1 MADTRLLPIGSAL
14 YSKTYHAGVGLKCEP
29 EVITFNDVVPG
40 ELYVASFCLR
50 NVTALAQRIRIKPPK
65 NTFFALNYVPTLA
78 TAPGLE
84 VRAEIECRVPEGAA
98 DVRFAETITASL
110 GDEVIEVRIV
120 ATRKCAHV
128 EFENFVDLGRSAD
141 ADRELSK
148 DVVFVNKGSASCHV
162 DLRVA
167 DDSRFRVKP
176 SRFELAPYGAK
187 SDGSEGGG
195 GGGGGKSHRVKVRVT
210 YEGKDFGVR
219 KESVP
224 VVVKGGLQ
232 AFNYLE
238 LSAEMVKPRITLL
251 GDNNS
256 GILESLD
263 FGKLFCG
270 DTKSV
275 RAFLVNSGQVPVS
288 YSVLFADEEDKGG
301 AGAAPQT
308 EDDNSQYKCFTVTPV
323 EGVVKP
329 LSQVPLTLTF
339 KPVMQMPKNGFEK
352 QFLEDVREP
361 RALMRRIFIECPE
374 LDQRT
379 TLNVQGAAV
388 TPVVTIAPAVVR
400 FGHCPVHDR
409 RDIMVTLTNRCNEVT
424 SFAFPPTAHFKMNPA
439 KGVLQPLQT
448 MTAVVSF
455 TPGQMGKFKTI
466 VKVAVADGKAS
477 VDMKVVGE
485 SDVPEGKKTLVGGID
500 KLGADFEPK
509 LKFVDPHKMLIEK
522 LEAEKAKGLP
532 KVDKDTM
539 SLTSSDRDQ
548 VYSMNSASDQNSA
561 VIPTSASQNM
571 KYGNRQIY
579 NEYLVRSR
587 EQREG
592 TKATKALLRTIA
604 RGAPNRVDP
613 NGTDMGMERGL
624 DEPALRVPVADEP
637 LWLAKAE
644 NAVSAMMKL
653 PQDENKLIAKKWP
666 EQPVSPADMKHC
678 LAELEANELTRV
690 TCTHKTI
697 NFGQVSVTSTTVK
710 SLAVLNELSHCI
722 RVTLDGLSSDL
733 KLSKPAAQVIPGS
746 PPPLSHPSLSHHSLS
761 PLSPWSSLRR
771 SSPAARWR
779 ASTSRTWP
787 SSWAR
792 PAGRSPG
799 RSTATTSSP

>member
-1 MADTRLLPIGSAL
+1 MLPIGSNL

-40 ELYVASFCLR
+40 ELYIASFCLR

-65 NTFFALNYVPTLA
+65 NTFFALNYVPTPA

-84 VRAEIECRVPEGAA
+84 VRAEIECRVPDGVA
-98 DVRFAETITASL
+98 DVLFAETITASL
-110 GDEVIEVRIV
+110 GEEVIEVRIV
-120 ATRKCAHV
+120 ATRMCAHV

-141 ADRELSK
+141 ADRELSR
-148 DVVFVNKGSASCHV
+148 DVVFVNKGSAAGQV

-176 SRFELAPYGAK
+176 SRFELAPYGTKPDAV
-187 SDGSEGGG
+187 
-195 GGGGGKSHRVKVRVT
+195 GGKSHRVKVRVT

-270 DTKSV
+270 DAKTV

-301 AGAAPQT
+301 AAAAPQT
-308 EDDNSQYKCFTVTPV
+308 EDDNNQYKCFTVSPL

-329 LSQVPLTLTF
+329 LSQVPITLTF
-339 KPVMQMPKNGFEK
+339 KPTAQLPKHGFEK
-352 QFLEDVREP
+352 QYLQDVREP

-388 TPVVTIAPAVVR
+388 TPVVTIAPTVVR

-439 KGVLQPLQT
+439 KGVLLPLQS

-466 VKVAVADGKAS
+466 IKVVVADGKAS

-485 SDVPEGKKTLVGGID
+485 SDVPEGKKTIIGGID
-500 KLGADFEPK
+500 KLGVDFEPK

-532 KVDKDTM
+532 KADKDTM
-539 SLTSSDRDQ
+539 SLTSSDRDH
-548 VYSMNSASDQNSA
+548 VYSMNSGSDQNSA
-561 VIPTSASQNM
+561 VIPTTASQN
-571 KYGNRQIY
+571 
-579 NEYLVRSR
+579 
-587 EQREG
+587 
-592 TKATKALLRTIA
+592 
-604 RGAPNRVDP
+604 
-613 NGTDMGMERGL
+613 
-624 DEPALRVPVADEP
+624 
-637 LWLAKAE
+637 
-644 NAVSAMMKL
+644 
-653 PQDENKLIAKKWP
+653 
-666 EQPVSPADMKHC
+666 
-678 LAELEANELTRV
+678 
-690 TCTHKTI
+690 
-697 NFGQVSVTSTTVK
+697 
-710 SLAVLNELSHCI
+710 
-722 RVTLDGLSSDL
+722 
-733 KLSKPAAQVIPGS
+733 
-746 PPPLSHPSLSHHSLS
+746 
-761 PLSPWSSLRR
+761 
-771 SSPAARWR
+771 
-779 ASTSRTWP
+779 
-787 SSWAR
+787 
-792 PAGRSPG
+792 
-799 RSTATTSSP
+799 